1 MAFELLDT
9 VRLVDL
15 IARRRAVDDS
25 VGTGDEPQLG
35 EMGTVVEIVGEGRY
49 LVECD
54 EGTSGPR
61 WIAEFLEDELELAS

>member
-1 MAFELLDT
+1 MAFEMLDT

-15 IARRRAVDDS
+15 IDRGRVIDDT

-35 EMGTVVEIVGEGRY
+35 DTGTVVEIVGEGRY

-54 EGTSGPR
+54 EGPGGAR
-61 WIAEFLEDELELAS
+61 WVAEFLEDELELAS